1 MTQQI
6 EKKPSVTTPETRT
19 YTDDAAVVA
28 FPLGGIGTG
37 NVSLGA
43 RGNLRD
49 WEIGH
54 QSNKG
59 NDLPNTFF
67 ALRTQVG
74 DGAPITR
81 VLEGPVQEPHDLS
94 HGYHPSTSAGLPRL
108 SKATMVGEYPIA
120 SIEFEDDEFPLDVKL
135 EAYTPLIP
143 LNAEDSGIP
152 CAILTYTVT
161 NPTDEKAELTL
172 AGSMMNP
179 TGEMNVNVF
188 GFFESNKTGRTR
200 NQYRESDNYRGLYLD
215 AVDIADDNLFAGNV
229 SLVTDHPNVTV
240 KPYWVR

>member
-74 DGAPITR
+74 DGAPIQGLALER
-81 VLEGPVQEPHDLS
+81 AFPGFNYAVLLNVPQES
-94 HGYHPSTSAGLPRL
+94 SPR
-108 SKATMVGEYPIA
+108 P
-120 SIEFEDDEFPLDVKL
+120 P
-135 EAYTPLIP
+135 
-143 LNAEDSGIP
+143 
-152 CAILTYTVT
+152 
-161 NPTDEKAELTL
+161 
-172 AGSMMNP
+172 
-179 TGEMNVNVF
+179 
-188 GFFESNKTGRTR
+188 
-200 NQYRESDNYRGLYLD
+200 
-215 AVDIADDNLFAGNV
+215 
-229 SLVTDHPNVTV
+229 
-240 KPYWVR
+240 